1 MISPTARNSLV
12 LVAVVAGF
20 AALYW
25 LRGILAPLALA
36 VFLLVMMDGLARA
49 LCRYVKALPE
59 RWSMPAAVVLIVL
72 AFVGSVWVIIDGAA
86 GFKDQLSGI
95 SARIDH
101 IIVDVAG
108 LLNIKVAPTFDQLL
122 DQLDPRRFIAPVAL
136 GVQSVASDAFFVL
149 VYVGFLVASRH
160 NFRKKIVALFPTRDD
175 RQEAAHIFEGVRSG
189 IESYV
194 WVQTVTGA
202 IIGIACFL
210 AMWSVGLKNAAFWA
224 FVIFLLSYIPI
235 IGAVIAGLGPP
246 LFALVQFGTY
256 WQAIA
261 LFAAIQVILFVVGN
275 IILPRMQAQSA
286 NIDPVVVLLSLAFWG
301 ALWGVTGAF
310 LSTPLTVIA
319 MTILAEFK
327 GSRWVAVILSENG
340 KPYPDE
346 DDLIL
351 PPPAPAPRKPRAKA
365 GAAKG
370 KKAPG

>member
-1 MISPTARNSLV
+1 MISSTARNSLV
-12 LVAVVAGF
+12 LMAVVAGF

-25 LRGILAPLALA
+25 LRSILAPLALA

-49 LCRYVKALPE
+49 LSRYIPGLKDRYA
-59 RWSMPAAVVLIVL
+59 MPAAILLIVL
-72 AFVGSVWVIIDGAA
+72 AFVGSVWVIVDGAA
-86 GFKDQLSGI
+86 GFRGQLEGIHARVDQ
-95 SARIDH
+95 

-108 LLNIKVAPTFDQLL
+108 LFHIKVAPTVDQLI

-136 GVQSVASDAFFVL
+136 GVQSVAADAFFVL
-149 VYVGFLVASRH
+149 VYLGFLVASRN
-160 NFRKKIVALFPTRDD
+160 NFRKKVVALFPTREE
-175 RQEAAHIFEGVRSG
+175 RQEAAHIFEGVRAG

-202 IIGIACFL
+202 MIGIGCYIV
-210 AMWSVGLKNAAFWA
+210 MVGVGLQNAAFWA

-246 LFALVQFGTY
+246 LFALVQFQTY
-256 WQAIA
+256 WQAIV
-261 LFAAIQVILFVVGN
+261 LFAGIQVILFVVGN
-275 IILPRMQAQSA
+275 IVLPRMQAESA

-340 KPYPDE
+340 KPYPVEE
-346 DDLIL
+346 DMII
-351 PPPAPAPRKPRAKA
+351 PPPKPQPKRSRKARRGP
-365 GAAKG
+365 GEAAEG
-370 KKAPG
+370 